1 MAEEKAEVKKIQLY
15 MACIVAIVICV
26 LGLAVGGVHVA
37 LNSVTVVTIWLSRV
51 SLILLVAAGAG
62 IWWSVQQT

>member
-1 MAEEKAEVKKIQLY
+1 
-15 MACIVAIVICV
+15 V